1 VTGQE
6 TRVVVV
12 GGGVA
17 ALEAACALQALAGSR
32 VGVELVAPEPQFYYR
47 PLAVAK
53 SFELGEL
60 RRYDL
65 GDLVARAGASL
76 TLGRVTAVDAAAH
89 AVHTAAGAVIPFDA
103 LLVACGAEPK
113 PCVEGALTFRGPADM
128 ERIAELVAEAE
139 FGSVK
144 SIAFSIPDGVLWG
157 LPVYELALLM
167 ATTLE
172 SRGRRDVEIMITT
185 PEGEPLALFGREAGD
200 ATAALLRRRGIVI
213 HTQASARAFHY
224 GGLVLASGEV
234 LPVDRVVA
242 LPRLE
247 GPRLDGLTQT
257 LHGFIPIDRHCQVD
271 GMPGIYAAG
280 DVTTFPVKQ
289 GGIATQQADAAAQAI
304 ALAAGADVVP
314 QPFRPVLRGMLFTG
328 SEPQFMR
335 RDLAHPDE
343 EPVVGL
349 EELWWPPAKIA
360 GHYLGPLILSLDDG
374 GVIAAEPAEPA
385 EPAGFLI
392 HLELDPAARAPLSFD
407 LEEAGTGGPTVA
419 DLPMAPPLVVA
430 PEDTLDDV
438 AERMRDRN
446 LGSAVVSEYG
456 RTVGILTSRD
466 LLNAF
471 ASRVHSSEARVRQ
484 WMTADP
490 ITIQATASAAA
501 AASLMTE
508 HGIHHL
514 PVVTEDGRPVA
525 ILGLRDVVDTGST
538 APKA

>member
-1 VTGQE
+1 MTGQE

-17 ALEAACALQALAGSR
+17 ALEAAFALQALAGSR

-289 GGIATQQADAAAQAI
+289 GGIATQQADTAAQAI

-314 QPFRPVLRGMLFTG
+314 QSFRPVLRGMLFTG

-335 RDLAHPDE
+335 RDLADPDE

-374 GVIAAEPAEPA
+374 GAIAAEA
-385 EPAGFLI
+385 AGFQI

-490 ITIQATASAAA
+490 ITIQATASASAA
-501 AASLMTE
+501 AALMTA

-525 ILGLRDVVDTGST
+525 ILGLRDVVDTRST